1 MEPDCLSPLPAVTI
15 QSLGGEAGVRKLVIL
30 EVHMNFQPK
39 GIIPAMV
46 TPVTADGK
54 INVEALKKLTNYLI
68 EGGVHGLFPVGSQGE
83 FYALTFE
90 EKKRVTEVV
99 VEEARGRV
107 PVYAGT
113 GAITTREAIALTKMA
128 EAAGVS
134 AVSVIT
140 PFFIRPSEGELFD
153 YYSAVAKATRLPVL
167 LYNNPQRTGINISA
181 EFVARAC
188 QVENIVGIKDSSGD
202 LTLTAEYIRRTKE
215 RFSVLAGRDTLIYGT
230 LCYGGKGAIA
240 ATANVAPKVVVE
252 IYEAFKAGDW
262 KRSLE
267 AQFRLA
273 PLRLAFDLGT
283 FPVVIKE
290 ALNLIGIDAGVGV
303 PPVGGINP
311 AAKEELRGILRNMGL
326 LQ

>member
-1 MEPDCLSPLPAVTI
+1 VVSVSSSDPASRESGRET
-15 QSLGGEAGVRKLVIL
+15 RWRWN
-30 EVHMNFQPK
+30 MDFQPK

-46 TPVTADGK
+46 TPITADGK
-54 INVEALKKLTNYLI
+54 INTEALRKLTNYLI

-90 EKKRVTEVV
+90 EKKKVLEVV
-99 VEEARGRV
+99 VDETRGRV

-113 GAITTREAIALTKMA
+113 GAMTTREAVALTKMA
-128 EAAGVS
+128 ESVGAS

-140 PFFIRPSEGELFD
+140 PFFVHPSDAELLE
-153 YYSAVAKATRLPVL
+153 YYTAVAKSTRLPVL
-167 LYNNPQRTGINISA
+167 LYNNPGRTGVNISA
-181 EFVARAC
+181 DFVVRAAK
-188 QVENIVGIKDSSGD
+188 VDNIVGAKDSSGD
-202 LTLTAEYIRRTKE
+202 LTLTAEYIRRTGE
-215 RFSVLAGRDTLIYGT
+215 TFSVLAGRDTLIYGT

-240 ATANVAPKVVVE
+240 ATANVAPKIIVE
-252 IYEAFKAGDW
+252 IYEAFMAGDM

-290 ALNLIGIDAGVGV
+290 ALTLIGIEAGVGI
-303 PPVGGINP
+303 PPVGGMKP
-311 AAKEELRGILRNMGL
+311 EAKAELKEILKNMGL
-326 LQ
+326 LRY

>member
-1 MEPDCLSPLPAVTI
+1 MD
-15 QSLGGEAGVRKLVIL
+15 
-30 EVHMNFQPK
+30 FQPK

-46 TPVTADGK
+46 TPVTTDGK
-54 INVEALKKLTNYLI
+54 INVESLRKLTNYLI

-90 EKKRVTEVV
+90 EKKRVIEVV
-99 VEEARGRV
+99 VGEARGRV

-113 GAITTREAIALTKMA
+113 GAVTTREAVALTKMA
-128 EAAGVS
+128 EAAGAS

-140 PFFIRPSEGELFD
+140 PFFIRPNEAELFEF
-153 YYSAVAKATRLPVL
+153 YTAIAKSTRLPVL
-167 LYNNPQRTGINISA
+167 LYNNPGRTGVNISA
-181 EFVARAC
+181 DFVVRASK
-188 QVENIVGIKDSSGD
+188 VGNIVGIKDSSGD
-202 LTLTAEYIRRTKE
+202 LTLTAEYIRRTGE
-215 RFSVLAGRDTLIYGT
+215 NFSVLAGRDTLIYGT

-252 IYEAFKAGDW
+252 IYEAFQAGDW

-267 AQFRLA
+267 AQYRLA

-290 ALNLIGIDAGVGV
+290 ALNMIGIDAGVGIS
-303 PPVGGINP
+303 PVGEMKP
-311 AAKEELRGILRNMGL
+311 EAKAELKEILKNMGL
-326 LQ
+326 MK

>member
-1 MEPDCLSPLPAVTI
+1 MA
-15 QSLGGEAGVRKLVIL
+15 
-30 EVHMNFQPK
+30 FQPK

-46 TPVTADGK
+46 TPITGDGK
-54 INVEALKKLTNYLI
+54 INSEALRKLTNYLI

-90 EKKRVTEVV
+90 EKKKVLEVV
-99 VEEARGRV
+99 VEETHGRV

-113 GAITTREAIALTKMA
+113 GAITTREAVALTKMA
-128 EAAGVS
+128 ESVGAS

-140 PFFIRPSEGELFD
+140 PFFVHPNDAELLQF
-153 YYSAVAKATRLPVL
+153 YTAVAKSTKLPVL
-167 LYNNPQRTGINISA
+167 LYNNPGRTGMNISSD
-181 EFVARAC
+181 FVVRAAK
-188 QVENIVGIKDSSGD
+188 VDNIVGVKDSSGD
-202 LTLTAEYIRRTKE
+202 LTLTAEYIRRTGEK
-215 RFSVLAGRDTLIYGT
+215 FSVLAGRDTLIYGT

-240 ATANVAPKVVVE
+240 ATANVAPKIIVE
-252 IYEAFKAGDW
+252 IYEAFMAGDM

-290 ALNLIGIDAGVGV
+290 ALTLIGIEAGVGI
-303 PPVGGINP
+303 PPVGGMKP
-311 AAKEELRGILRNMGL
+311 EAKAELREILKNMGL
-326 LQ
+326 LR

>member
-1 MEPDCLSPLPAVTI
+1 
-15 QSLGGEAGVRKLVIL
+15 
-30 EVHMNFQPK
+30 MNFQPK

-46 TPVTADGK
+46 TPITSEGK
-54 INVEALKKLTNYLI
+54 INVEALRKLTNYLI
-68 EGGVHGLFPVGSQGE
+68 EGEVHGLFPVGSQGE

-90 EKKRVTEVV
+90 EKKRIIEVV
-99 VEEARGRV
+99 VDETRGRV

-134 AVSVIT
+134 AVSVLT
-140 PFFIRPSEGELFD
+140 PFFIHPNETELFEF
-153 YYSAVAKATRLPVL
+153 YSAVAKSTRLPVL
-167 LYNNPQRTGINISA
+167 LYNNPGRTGINISA
-181 EFVARAC
+181 NLVVQASK
-188 QVENIVGIKDSSGD
+188 VENIVGIKDSSGD
-202 LTLTAEYIRRTKE
+202 LTLTAEYIRKTGE
-215 RFSVLAGRDTLIYGT
+215 TFSVLAGRDTLIYGT

-240 ATANVAPKVVVE
+240 ATANVAPKVIVE
-252 IYEAFKAGDW
+252 IYEAFMAGDM

-290 ALNLIGIDAGVGV
+290 ALNLIGIDAGVGI
-303 PPVGGINP
+303 PPVGGISSK
-311 AAKEELRGILRNMGL
+311 AKEELREILKNMEL
-326 LQ
+326 LR